1 MIHFS
6 CFIIVTR
13 SKKTKKKN
21 LLGLL
26 PKDFVTQFFYLFF
39 KENVLTTSCTLVLLI
54 VLPPFSSRMLRSKQ
68 FMKDGQSAQLL
79 LLRSRRDGI
88 TAFTCCCIQQL
99 APIDAI
105 FWWRTALRRLH
116 NIYKY
121 KLNIEW
127 ASRSTMV
134 VPCVRVMVPF
144 LLLLLLW
151 SWARDERDVR
161 RLYKRERESVEQS
174 TYHQTAWTW
183 ETIPANESTTT
194 STAKLERRIFFLF
207 FVI

>member
-26 PKDFVTQFFYLFF
+26 PKDFVTQFLYVFF

-105 FWWRTALRRLH
+105 F
-116 NIYKY
+116 
-121 KLNIEW
+121 
-127 ASRSTMV
+127 
-134 VPCVRVMVPF
+134 
-144 LLLLLLW
+144 
-151 SWARDERDVR
+151 
-161 RLYKRERESVEQS
+161 
-174 TYHQTAWTW
+174 
-183 ETIPANESTTT
+183 
-194 STAKLERRIFFLF
+194 
-207 FVI
+207 